1 MTTGGVAPK
10 ATSGAR
16 TRSPGLRLPVPC
28 AGETGAGAR
37 RHRRS
42 RIRGSRRRLAVE
54 EPGRKSEQQHVM
66 PAGGVAGS
74 RLPPADRLRILKEV
88 DACKRPGEVGALL
101 RREGLYS
108 SLLTNWRR
116 QRAGGRRVERRWT
129 TTHGK
134 STRPTPT
141 PNTSPI
147 TSCGRSAPANRR
159 PRNSSARWR
168 RNTRPRAVRRSAPRR
183 RCDRWTRARPCPWVP
198 TLDLARMI
206 VHPRGILSPD
216 ERGDRALVTR

>member
-28 AGETGAGAR
+28 AGGTGAGAR

-74 RLPPADRLRILKEV
+74 RPPRVSAPHPQGSRRVQAARRGGRPAASRGVVLVALDELAAAARGRTPRRSSGGADRRDAAATDLLEDPVGRLLVVAAVDPIPQILLQP
-88 DACKRPGEVGALL
+88 DRLALQIDVAQL
-101 RREGLYS
+101 HGS
-108 SLLTNWRR
+108 V
-116 QRAGGRRVERRWT
+116 QFVRVIHVE
-129 TTHGK
+129 H
-134 STRPTPT
+134 
-141 PNTSPI
+141 
-147 TSCGRSAPANRR
+147 
-159 PRNSSARWR
+159 
-168 RNTRPRAVRRSAPRR
+168 
-183 RCDRWTRARPCPWVP
+183 D
-198 TLDLARMI
+198 
-206 VHPRGILSPD
+206 
-216 ERGDRALVTR
+216 

>member
-28 AGETGAGAR
+28 AGETGAGAS

-116 QRAGGRRVERRWT
+116 QRAGGRRVD
-129 TTHGK
+129 HGAGP
-134 STRPTPT
+134 RPTG
-141 PNTSPI
+141 NLQ
-147 TSCGRSAPANRR
+147 GRRRR
-159 PRNSSARWR
+159 PTHLRLPHAAGP
-168 RNTRPRAVRRSAPRR
+168 RPR
-183 RCDRWTRARPCPWVP
+183 T
-198 TLDLARMI
+198 
-206 VHPRGILSPD
+206 
-216 ERGDRALVTR
+216 GDRATAARAGGEILGRAQSADQLRADGATAGPAPAHARGCRPWTSRE